1 MKREALT
8 NLIQWKQKNDR
19 KPLVIRGA
27 RQVGKTWLMKE
38 FARLEYS
45 RYAYIN
51 FESSSHLRSL
61 FLTDFD
67 IERILTAISIEAGFL
82 PTQDDLIIF
91 DEIQEAEGGLTAL
104 KYFHENAPQYH
115 VIAAGSLLGVALNSG
130 TSFPVGKVEFLD
142 LHPLTFTEFLEATGE
157 HSLVQLL
164 NKIDWQTIT
173 LFKNKFIERLK
184 QYYFVGGMPEIVQLF
199 TKELNFLKVRELQIN
214 LLKAYEQDFSKHAPN
229 RIVPKIR
236 MLWHSVP
243 SQLAK
248 ENRKFIYGLIKKGAR
263 AKEYEEALNWLTDC
277 GLLHKV
283 YRVNKP
289 AVPLKAYED
298 LKSFKLYIVD
308 IGLLGAMAGLD
319 AQSLLHGNVLFSEF
333 KGALT
338 EQFVLQQ
345 LLVQNICNINY
356 WSSQNARAEVDF
368 VIQRENQVIPIEV
381 KSEENLRAKSL
392 KVFQNKFNPP
402 VTIRVS
408 MANYRQESTLIN
420 VPLYTV
426 NMLMQLLD

>member
-38 FARLEYS
+38 FARLEYN
-45 RYAYIN
+45 RYVYIN

-67 IERILTAISIEAGFL
+67 IERILTAISIEVGFL

-115 VIAAGSLLGVALNSG
+115 LIAAGSLLGVALNSG

-164 NKIDWQTIT
+164 NKVDWKTIT

-289 AVPLKAYED
+289 TVPLKAYED
-298 LKSFKLYIVD
+298 LRSFKLYIVD

-345 LLVQNICNINY
+345 LLVQNIGNINY

-392 KVFQNKFNPP
+392 KVYQNKFNPP

-420 VPLYTV
+420 VPLYTI
-426 NMLMQLLD
+426 NMFMQLLN